1 MRTRHTISLLALVLT
16 ASPIRAHAQDLGDYA
31 AYAALIVTPLAQI
44 VMRGVFNV
52 PMSGAEEMARYFL
65 ICLTF
70 LGGSYVTAEGGQVK
84 MEEFQALIP
93 PRPRWLLQL
102 LIELCGIAMFGVLL
116 FAGIVTTMNNLSN
129 QTATLEMPFW
139 LFMGPLVVGTL
150 LLVLETLLM
159 FVHTLRRRRP
169 EEKQTVLT

>member
-1 MRTRHTISLLALVLT
+1 MAALLPLRRLVRWLCLALLA
-16 ASPIRAHAQDLGDYA
+16 G
-31 AYAALIVTPLAQI
+31 LIVTPLAQI

-102 LIELCGIAMFGVLL
+102 AIEVAGILL
-116 FAGIVTTMNNLSN
+116 FGLICAASAGLDP
-129 QTATLEMPFW
+129 QQPRQPDRDARDA
-139 LFMGPLVVGTL
+139 
-150 LLVLETLLM
+150 VLA
-159 FVHTLRRRRP
+159 VHGAARGGLGSPRRRDRGDARP
-169 EEKQTVLT
+169 HLARAAGPSRSRPS